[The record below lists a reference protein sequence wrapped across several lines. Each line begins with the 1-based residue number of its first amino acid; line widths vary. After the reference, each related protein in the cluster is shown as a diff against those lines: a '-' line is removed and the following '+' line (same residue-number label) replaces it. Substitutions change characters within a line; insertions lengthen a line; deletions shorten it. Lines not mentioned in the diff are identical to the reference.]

1 MNRLAL
7 IVLPCA
13 LLLGACSCAPVLC
26 DGATPLLLRRGAYT
40 PPNYVDS
47 YEYPLSVD
55 LVTEYTSIPAWE
67 RTSPIVMERSR
78 GVAFDWGTVYTGHTY
93 VAVKASCSWSAGVFT
108 LESVEFACFSSPT
121 FYTVSQY
128 VGFPYV
134 FSPLSINGNYYVYEN
149 SYAIPSAINK
159 FASSSFNVFGYGS
172 SSSLS
177 PRAVYNRVFTSTNS
191 GPYDVSMNDCSSW
204 LDNLEPILCNSFM
217 VNAPDYTNGY
227 NKGYAA
233 GYQDINQ
240 GKIDQAYQ
248 NGYTDGAGST
258 SSHLTSLFGAVV
270 GVPISLLNGL
280 SPFVIWNIP
289 IISIMVTF
297 LFFGIALFIFKKFL
311 SQ

>member
-1 MNRLAL
+1 MNKLAL
-7 IVLPCA
+7 IALPCA
-13 LLLGACSCAPVLC
+13 LLLGACSSSPVL
-26 DGATPLLLRRGAYT
+26 DNARTNLTVRRDAYN

-55 LVTEYTSIPAWE
+55 LVTEYTSIADWS

-78 GVAFDWGTVYTGHTY
+78 SVAFDWGTAYVGKTY
-93 VAVKASCSWSAGVFT
+93 VAVKASCSWSGGVFT
-108 LESVEFACFSSPT
+108 LESVEFASFSSPT
-121 FYTVSQY
+121 FYTVPQY

-134 FSPLSINGNYYVYEN
+134 FSAFSVNGSYYVYEN
-149 SYAIPSAINK
+149 SYGIPTTINK
-159 FASSSFNVFGYGS
+159 FSSSAYNVFGYGS
-172 SSSLS
+172 SSSVS
-177 PRAVYNRVFTSTNS
+177 PRAVYGRVFTPTTS

-204 LDNLEPILCNSFM
+204 LDNLEPVLANAFM

-227 NKGYAA
+227 NKGYVA
-233 GYQDINQ
+233 GYHDINQ

-248 NGYTDGAGST
+248 NGYQDGAGST

-297 LFFGIALFIFKKFL
+297 LFFGIALFMLKKFV
-311 SQ
+311 S